1 MGLSLVPHGR
11 GAQALA
17 SQPFRFNFTRFTPL
31 FSSSVLLNAVDPYF
45 TGQHMFFN
53 FISSRISKDLAID
66 LGTANTLVYARG
78 KGIVLNEPSV
88 VALRKKDKRSSE
100 VWIGED
106 AKKMIGR
113 VPGSIEVFR
122 PLREGVI
129 ANFEMATLMLKFFI
143 HKVHGR
149 KAFVRPRVIISVPS
163 GVTPVERRAVRDSTL
178 NAGAHEVFIVPEA
191 MAAAMGAG
199 LPVTE
204 PMSNMIVDIGGGTTE
219 VAIISLTGVVYSNS
233 SKIAGDRLDLDIL
246 NFIRKNY
253 GILIGMSTAEQ
264 IKILVGRAYA
274 DDETEEV
281 DIKGRDLMDGI
292 PKTITVNSNDITHAI
307 MDSVNSIVESVK
319 LAMEQCP
326 PELAADII
334 DTGIVLTGGGA
345 LLKNLDKRVRREIGV
360 PVIVPDDPLTTVAR
374 GAGMMLDDIE
384 LLREITN
391 T

>member
-1 MGLSLVPHGR
+1 M
-11 GAQALA
+11 
-17 SQPFRFNFTRFTPL
+17 
-31 FSSSVLLNAVDPYF
+31 LLN
-45 TGQHMFFN
+45 FFA
-53 FISSRISKDLAID
+53 SRVSKDLAID
-66 LGTANTLVYARG
+66 LGTANTLVFARG

-88 VALRKKDKRSSE
+88 VAIRKKDRRSSE
-100 VWIGED
+100 VWIGQD

-129 ANFEMATLMLKFFI
+129 ANFEMAGLMLKFFI
-143 HKVHGR
+143 QKVHNR

-178 NAGAHEVFIVPEA
+178 YAGAQEVYLVEEA

-233 SKIAGDRLDLDIL
+233 SKIAGDTLDMDIL

-253 GILIGMSTAEQ
+253 SILIGLSTAEQ
-264 IKILVGRAYA
+264 IKLMVGRAYL
-274 DDETEEV
+274 DDEVEEV

-292 PKTITVNSNDITHAI
+292 PKTITINSNDITLAI
-307 MDSVNSIVESVK
+307 MDSVNSIVDSVK
-319 LAMEQCP
+319 SALEGCP

-345 LLKNLDKRVRREIGV
+345 LLKNLDIRIRREIGV
-360 PVIVPDDPLTTVAR
+360 PVIVPEDPLTTVAR
-374 GAGMMLDDIE
+374 GAGMMLEDID
-384 LLREITN
+384 LLREIAGT
-391 T
+391 

>member
-1 MGLSLVPHGR
+1 M
-11 GAQALA
+11 
-17 SQPFRFNFTRFTPL
+17 
-31 FSSSVLLNAVDPYF
+31 LLD
-45 TGQHMFFN
+45 
-53 FISSRISKDLAID
+53 FIASRISKDLAID

-88 VALRKKDKRSSE
+88 VALRKRDRRTSE
-100 VWIGED
+100 IWIGEE

-129 ANFEMATLMLKFFI
+129 ANFEMASLMLKFFI
-143 HKVHGR
+143 QKVHNR
-149 KAFVRPRVIISVPS
+149 KAFVKPRVIITVPS

-178 NAGAHEVFIVPEA
+178 SAGAHEVFVVEEA

-204 PMSNMIVDIGGGTTE
+204 PLSNMIVDIGGGTTE

-233 SKIAGDRLDLDIL
+233 TKIAGDKLDTDIL
-246 NFIRKNY
+246 NYIRKNFS
-253 GILIGMSTAEQ
+253 ILIGPTTAEQ
-264 IKILVGRAYA
+264 IKILVGRALI
-274 DDETEEV
+274 DEEVEEV
-281 DIKGRDLMDGI
+281 DVKGRDLMDGI
-292 PKTITVNSNDITHAI
+292 PKTITITSTDVTQAI
-307 MDSVNSIVESVK
+307 MDSVNSIVDLVK
-319 LAMEQCP
+319 QAMEQCP

-345 LLKNLDKRVRREIGV
+345 LLKHMDTRVRQEIGV
-360 PVIVPDDPLTTVAR
+360 PVVVPDDPLSTVAR
-374 GAGMMLDDIE
+374 GAGRMLDDID
-384 LLREITN
+384 LLREITY

>member
-1 MGLSLVPHGR
+1 MI
-11 GAQALA
+11 
-17 SQPFRFNFTRFTPL
+17 FNL
-31 FSSSVLLNAVDPYF
+31 IA
-45 TGQHMFFN
+45 
-53 FISSRISKDLAID
+53 SRISKDLAID
-66 LGTANTLVYARG
+66 LGTANTLVFARG

-88 VALRKKDKRSSE
+88 VAIRKRDRRSSE

-113 VPGSIEVFR
+113 VPGSIEVYK

-129 ANFEMATLMLKFFI
+129 ANFEMASLMLKFFI
-143 HKVHGR
+143 RKVHGR

-178 NAGAHEVFIVPEA
+178 SAGAHEVYVVEEA

-219 VAIISLTGVVYSNS
+219 VAIISLTGVVYSS
-233 SKIAGDRLDLDIL
+233 STKIAGDKLDLDIL
-246 NFIRKNY
+246 SFIKKHY
-253 GILIGMSTAEQ
+253 SILIGPSTAEQ
-264 IKILVGRAYA
+264 IKIMVGRAYP
-274 DDETEEV
+274 DDEVEEV
-281 DIKGRDLMDGI
+281 DVKGRDLMDGI
-292 PKTITVNSNDITHAI
+292 PKTITINSNDITHAI
-307 MDSVNSIVESVK
+307 MDSVNSIVDSVK
-319 LAMEQCP
+319 MALEQCP

-360 PVIVPDDPLTTVAR
+360 PVVVPDDPLTTVAR
-374 GAGMMLDDIE
+374 GAGMMLDDLE
-384 LLREITN
+384 LLREIAN
-391 T
+391 M

>member
-1 MGLSLVPHGR
+1 MLFDL
-11 GAQALA
+11 LA
-17 SQPFRFNFTRFTPL
+17 SKL
-31 FSSSVLLNAVDPYF
+31 
-45 TGQHMFFN
+45 
-53 FISSRISKDLAID
+53 SKDLAID
-66 LGTANTLVYARG
+66 LGTANTLVYSRG

-88 VALRKKDKRSSE
+88 VAIRRRDRRTSE

-113 VPGSIEVFR
+113 VPGSIDVFR
-122 PLREGVI
+122 PLRGGVI
-129 ANFEMATLMLKFFI
+129 ANFEMAGLMLKFFI
-143 HKVHGR
+143 QKVHGR
-149 KAFVRPRVIISVPS
+149 KRFVRPRVIISVPS

-178 NAGAHEVFIVPEA
+178 SAGAQEVFVVEEA

-233 SKIAGDRLDLDIL
+233 SKIAGDKLDEDIL

-253 GILIGMSTAEQ
+253 SLLIGPSTAEQ
-264 IKILVGRAYA
+264 IKMMVGRAYL
-274 DDETEEV
+274 DDELEEIDV
-281 DIKGRDLMDGI
+281 KGRDLMDGI
-292 PKTITVNSNDITHAI
+292 PKTITVNAHDITLAI
-307 MDSVNSIVESVK
+307 MDSVNSIVEAVK
-319 LAMEQCP
+319 TALEGCP

-345 LLKNLDKRVRREIGV
+345 LLKNLDIRIRREIGV

-374 GAGMMLDDIE
+374 GAGMMLEDIH
-384 LLREITN
+384 LLREIAST
-391 T
+391 